1 MFNNEQCSK
10 SKVENL
16 SKKRIWRI
24 GTPFVKPIPVRRSF
38 TYKEVSLIA
47 GILVALVIV
56 FTIWFRQDSEKQP
69 SSRSLKDKA
78 LQSLGDTAKSF
89 VTKKFVE
96 IGF

>member
-1 MFNNEQCSK
+1 MFTSEQSPK
-10 SKVENL
+10 SKVQNP
-16 SKKRIWRI
+16 SKKGIWRI
-24 GTPFVKPIPVRRSF
+24 GTPFVKPVQVKRNF

-78 LQSLGDTAKSF
+78 LQSLQNTAKSF
-89 VTKKFVE
+89 VVKKFVE
-96 IGF
+96 FRF